1 MPEVTQPA
9 EAGLRVRA
17 HAFTST
23 LCSSAAAWTPV
34 PPAGSGS
41 SSALGTQMALHM
53 GWTRVLAAGSEDQAD
68 SPQDP
73 GSPDPRWEE
82 GAGLPVPAEA
92 PSVLTAAGGLDQR
105 TRRGGAQRHLLAG
118 VMGDAGDKR
127 RDPQTHVSGTPWQAC
142 TCLLL
147 PHAGALAHTW
157 MSEHVG
163 TWGSQPQGLVD
174 STKFTH
180 LLITSSNVHPE
191 LPNPLLLLPGSL
203 QAW

>member
-1 MPEVTQPA
+1 MDASASCGVGVQFC
-9 EAGLRVRA
+9 AG
-17 HAFTST
+17 HTDGPT
-23 LCSSAAAWTPV
+23 
-34 PPAGSGS
+34 
-41 SSALGTQMALHM
+41 HM

-127 RDPQTHVSGTPWQAC
+127 RDPQTHVSGTPRQAC

-191 LPNPLLLLPGSL
+191 MPNPLLLLPGSL